1 MPSFRGSS
9 QTRDWTHVSLLHL
22 QADSLLLVLPGK
34 PSTHGGRCLLKT
46 HHCTYFM
53 SFNPWQLTKD
63 KTESQKGSENF
74 PKSHRQRFYSVWNTP
89 KPEENGKI
97 NNTACVFLWNFYILF
112 IFWFFRVLPP
122 VLLVWCSVWWPWG
135 GGAALPAGPVV
146 LLFAFSSS
154 SGWCDLGIRTLR
166 DAEQS
171 RGHCSLKDTE
181 ISSANTDRCLSR
193 WVRSYRQMGTVVK
206 AAGRV
211 DVHPW
216 LQAGNCMRWP
226 HNQSVSMFTSL
237 RYFYL

>member
-112 IFWFFRVLPP
+112 ILDFCVNFGFLGYCRPSSLSDAVFGGPGVGAPLSLQGPWCCSLPSAP
-122 VLLVWCSVWWPWG
+122 PLGDVTW
-135 GGAALPAGPVV
+135 ALG
-146 LLFAFSSS
+146 LS
-154 SGWCDLGIRTLR
+154 
-166 DAEQS
+166 EMQS
-171 RGHCSLKDTE
+171 RVE
-181 ISSANTDRCLSR
+181 A
-193 WVRSYRQMGTVVK
+193 TV
-206 AAGRV
+206 
-211 DVHPW
+211 H
-216 LQAGNCMRWP
+216 
-226 HNQSVSMFTSL
+226 
-237 RYFYL
+237 